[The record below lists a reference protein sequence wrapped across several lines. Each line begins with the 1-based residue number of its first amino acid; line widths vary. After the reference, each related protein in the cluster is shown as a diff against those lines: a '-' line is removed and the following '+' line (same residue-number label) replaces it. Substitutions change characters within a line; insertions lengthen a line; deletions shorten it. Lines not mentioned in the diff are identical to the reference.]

1 MKDIRLIIFDFDG
14 TLGDT
19 RQNIVMT
26 LQETMRQAGLPVRD
40 EPACAATIGLTLEDG
55 FATLFPELSGEAV
68 AACAASYRVIFEKNR
83 KRMAPR
89 AFPGVRETLSL
100 LHGQGIR
107 MSIASSRSSR
117 SLHELMEEMELE
129 EYITYIVG
137 AHDVTH
143 PKPDPEPVLK
153 TLKALD
159 VRPENALVVGDMP
172 VDIRMGSNA
181 GVHTC
186 GVTYG
191 NATREQ
197 LSAAGADFLIDS
209 IAELPGLL
217 LNQRQ

>member
-19 RQNIVMT
+19 RHNIVLT
-26 LQETMRQAGLPVRD
+26 LQETMRQAGLPVR
-40 EPACAATIGLTLEDG
+40 EESACAATIGLTLEDG
-55 FATLFPELSGEAV
+55 FATLFPELSAEAV
-68 AACAASYRVIFEKNR
+68 AACAASYRIIFEKNR
-83 KRMAPR
+83 KRMAPQ
-89 AFPGVRETLSL
+89 AFPGVRETLSE
-100 LHGQGIR
+100 LHGRGIR

-117 SLHELMEEMELE
+117 SLYELMEEMGLE
-129 EYITYIVG
+129 GYIDYFVG

-159 VRPENALVVGDMP
+159 VHPENALVVGDMP
-172 VDIRMGSNA
+172 VDILMGSNA
-181 GVHTC
+181 GTHTC

-191 NATREQ
+191 NATRAQ
-197 LSAAGADFLIDS
+197 LSAAGAEVLIDS

-217 LNQRQ
+217 

>member
-19 RQNIVMT
+19 RHNIVLT

-40 EPACAATIGLTLEDG
+40 ESACAATIGLTLEDG
-55 FATLFPELSGEAV
+55 FATLFPELSAEAV
-68 AACAASYRVIFEKNR
+68 AACAASYRIIFEKNR
-83 KRMAPR
+83 KRMVPQ
-89 AFPGVRETLSL
+89 AFPGVRETLSE
-100 LHGQGIR
+100 LHGRGIR

-117 SLHELMEEMELE
+117 SLHELMEEMGLDEFID
-129 EYITYIVG
+129 YFVG
-137 AHDVTH
+137 AHDVTR

-159 VRPENALVVGDMP
+159 VHPENALVVGDMP
-172 VDIRMGSNA
+172 VDILMGSNA

-191 NATREQ
+191 NATRAQ
-197 LSAAGADFLIDS
+197 LSAAGAEMLIDS
-209 IAELPGLL
+209 IEELPGLL
-217 LNQRQ
+217 